1 MLVYTMHSEYQVY
14 EWVCSIY
21 KIHSQDYG
29 DDCEMVGRRELR
41 GLSSEFTTVEVC
53 KINHTHT
60 HTHTEDFFSNRSN
73 KVATVLYRNIQFSTH
88 TVIYYLIHTHTN
100 M

>member
-1 MLVYTMHSEYQVY
+1 MLVYTVHSEYQVY

-29 DDCEMVGRRELR
+29 DDGETVGRRELC

-53 KINHTHT
+53 
-60 HTHTEDFFSNRSN
+60 
-73 KVATVLYRNIQFSTH
+73 
-88 TVIYYLIHTHTN
+88 
-100 M
+100 